1 MIQRTLLIL
10 LRCTISLLPL
20 VQGDAVTCDQGLSDG
35 GVEEQGLFLL
45 QAAMKPTAKVLLAAP
60 VLAPETPE
68 ESPWNVTIF
77 KGVWC
82 VLALSSIAYYLYS
95 TGASD
100 EPKLPESPV
109 QAHAQDD
116 DVIRRSTSSRIR
128 LTRRATITVSEIA
141 RSAKYQTWHPEDAVG
156 TLGGGAFVITIL
168 CDIAPNGIVPLPHGL
183 LGTGFLP
190 TIALLLAFYGCC
202 VCTMWMIARTSFIT
216 GKMSFTDQWSA
227 LIGPSTSWIPIA
239 VVISV
244 CFGNCV
250 EYLCF
255 VADLLTGCL
264 PAFGLPLSRTHCAW
278 LFAMFPALP
287 LCFLK
292 DLSALAPTSVF
303 GFASV
308 VYLVFVMCLR
318 LYDGSYSS
326 GGIYFQDLP
335 SDHQPAVPKE
345 HMFEMG
351 TSSLVLLNALAMAFL
366 PHYNGPKYYRELQ
379 NHNPYRFFK
388 CTALGMGLAGILYV
402 SAMIVGYKTFGTAT
416 QAVITQSYA
425 RTDMLMNVARLCL
438 GISILASFP
447 IMFSGL
453 REAIVQLLTDFASM
467 QCNEVWK
474 QNSITTVLVTLIAF
488 LTQLLT
494 DPGMVVG
501 LVGAVCGI
509 ACIFLL
515 PCTLYSAALS
525 VDVMATNVRLQLMV
539 TGAFKLLGVFLMVG
553 GVYAT
558 FNF

>member
-1 MIQRTLLIL
+1 M
-10 LRCTISLLPL
+10 
-20 VQGDAVTCDQGLSDG
+20 
-35 GVEEQGLFLL
+35 
-45 QAAMKPTAKVLLAAP
+45 
-60 VLAPETPE
+60 
-68 ESPWNVTIF
+68 
-77 KGVWC
+77 
-82 VLALSSIAYYLYS
+82 LALISIGYYLYS
-95 TGASD
+95 TTPPSETQSSA
-100 EPKLPESPV
+100 PNAP
-109 QAHAQDD
+109 AHAQDD
-116 DVIRRSTSSRIR
+116 DVILRSSSSRAR
-128 LTRRATITVSEIA
+128 LVRRATITVSEIA

-190 TIALLLAFYGCC
+190 TVALVLAFYSCC

-216 GKMSFTDQWSA
+216 GKMSFTDQWSL
-227 LIGPSTSWIPIA
+227 LIGPSTSWVPI
-239 VVISV
+239 VVLISV

-292 DLSALAPTSVF
+292 DLSALAPTSFF

-318 LYDGSYSS
+318 FYDGSYSP
-326 GGIYFQDLP
+326 GGVYFQDLP
-335 SDHQPAVPKE
+335 SDNRPALPNE
-345 HMFEMG
+345 HMFEIG

-388 CTALGMGLAGILYV
+388 CTALGMGLAGVLYV
-402 SAMIVGYKTFGTAT
+402 TAMAVGYKTFGAAT

-425 RTDMLMNVARLCL
+425 RTDMLMNIARLCL
-438 GISILASFP
+438 GVSILASFP

-453 REAIVQLLTDFASM
+453 REAVVQLLTDFGTV

-494 DPGMVVG
+494 DPGVVVG
-501 LVGAVCGI
+501 LVGAVCGT

-525 VDVMATNVRLQLMV
+525 VDVMATHVGLQLMV
-539 TGAFKLLGVFLMVG
+539 TRAFRFVGVFLMVG

-558 FNF
+558 FIF